1 MAGAGSGRS
10 NTVGVDYSA
19 SASRSSSSP
28 PPRGTNVLVYDHGA
42 LDTETVV
49 KAFRGSKVSVV
60 GYDKLVAMVEKGE

>member
-1 MAGAGSGRS
+1 M
-10 NTVGVDYSA
+10 
-19 SASRSSSSP
+19 
-28 PPRGTNVLVYDHGA
+28 LVYDHGA